1 MSYSKF
7 REKWFP
13 RPDPRT
19 PVTPEAIEH
28 IEDGVKRAHDAI
40 DDLGDIS
47 GNLANLV
54 TKEEANA
61 TYVRGD
67 VTDQAGAPIPGKT
80 ARIVLDANGEIDD
93 ILIIETEV

>member
-28 IEDGVKRAHDAI
+28 IEDGVARAHQAI
-40 DDLGDIS
+40 DGRLG
-47 GNLANLV
+47 
-54 TKEEANA
+54 EAALNA
-61 TYVRGD
+61 TYAPKESAVTVVRDGDD
-67 VTDQAGAPIPGKT
+67 VTLYDS
-80 ARIVLDANGEIDD
+80 NGVE
-93 ILIIETEV
+93 L